1 MNYKIVAFFL
11 GFACLSL
18 AANAQQEIKWWNP
31 QGSAINA
38 IEGQGWQ
45 GEYESFYDRLPLRA
59 KSVVRPAVWAR
70 SKFSSGLTIRFKTNS
85 PHIQVRY
92 KVAGRLTLPTM
103 PAVAAS
109 GVDLYAVVGDKYYWC
124 RPATTFRDTIV
135 YKYTGLKP
143 TPGYYDEGVE
153 YKLFLPPYNSI
164 LSLEIGVY
172 KDKMFM
178 PLVPRDEL
186 PIVVYGTS
194 ITQGGC
200 ASRPGM
206 TWTSI
211 LQRHLNRPVINLGF
225 SGNGRLEPE
234 VINLVCELD
243 AAVYVLDCLANL
255 TSAKLYDN
263 EKLGALIMDAVK
275 DIRAKHPDTPIVLTD
290 HDGYTS
296 GFEGAVSQRRYYN
309 YYSRVNKVMDK
320 VFAKLKKQGV
330 KQIYHLTHDDIDQS
344 PDGKVDGTHPNDL
357 GMMRIATAYEKIIR
371 EILNEK

>member
-1 MNYKIVAFFL
+1 MNCKVIVFCLSFFFL
-11 GFACLSL
+11 NLVVGA
-18 AANAQQEIKWWNP
+18 QEIKWWNP
-31 QGSAINA
+31 QGSAINP

-59 KSVVRPAVWAR
+59 KSVVRPEVWAR

-85 PHIQVRY
+85 SLIQVRY

-103 PAVAAS
+103 PAVGAS
-109 GVDLYAVVGDKYYWC
+109 GLDLYAVVGDKHYWC
-124 RPATTFRDTIV
+124 RPATSFRDTIT
-135 YKYTGLKP
+135 YKYVGLKP
-143 TPGYYDEGVE
+143 TPDYYDEGVE

-172 KDKMFM
+172 EDKMFM
-178 PLVPRDEL
+178 PLVPREEL

-211 LQRHLNRPVINLGF
+211 LQRPVINLGF
-225 SGNGRLEPE
+225 SGNGRLESE
-234 VINLVCELD
+234 VINLICELE
-243 AAVYVLDCLANL
+243 AAIYVLDCLPNL
-255 TSAKLYDN
+255 TSTKLYDD
-263 EKLGALIMDAVK
+263 EKLETLIMNVVK
-275 DIRAKHPDTPIVLTD
+275 DIRAKHSDTPIILTD

-309 YYSRVNKVMDK
+309 YYSRVNRVMDK
-320 VFAKLKKQGV
+320 AFAKLKRQGM
-330 KQIYHLTHDDIDQS
+330 KQIYHLTYDDINQS

-357 GMMRIATAYEKIIR
+357 GMMRIATAYEKMIR
-371 EILNEK
+371 EILNKK